1 MSDKLF
7 VLKIREQNGEQEY
20 TENIYTIAPDEEVAK
35 KWARE
40 CVKHWYDD
48 DDDCYVIDKN
58 GKTDS
63 LWWTYSVDDRCPS
76 WYAISLEEEYELMG
90 VQHTDGCKNN
100 NSKVKLVIE

>member
-40 CVKHWYDD
+40 YVKRLYGDD
-48 DDDCYVIDKN
+48 ENECRVIDKN
-58 GKTDS
+58 GEEDS
-63 LWWTYSVDDRCPS
+63 LWWTYESCGGACNRISPTRNPCPLN
-76 WYAISLEEEYELMG
+76 IPNC
-90 VQHTDGCKNN
+90 VF
-100 NSKVKLVIE
+100 